1 VCQRAAVDLVADR
14 SFRARPQGGGSAD
27 WPLRLSAAGILVS
40 LCAVGAQTV
49 AHLVN
54 AFALNGRYPGLDAA
68 TEGNAF
74 AWSASV
80 ATLAAGAAALT
91 VVLAVPTLRFR
102 GACLVVLVTFLA
114 VDDMVDLHDSLASA
128 AAPDLPGRLSDL
140 GAWTMPVVYLPV
152 LVTGFLLI
160 ARAAWDAPAP
170 AARPLW
176 LGLALLTAAMAIRVG
191 AGIVKLEGEVVPGGF
206 RAVGVAVGQGAELG
220 GWILVAAGLGG
231 WGDSAGRG
239 GGRTAHTATRHHPP
253 PTPFTPPPAA
263 RKAGQALSLSAGARP
278 VIPRKG
284 QADDPSWSQGP
295 PACRVPDADRGQPTR
310 PPEINVPRC
319 TSPTGRPD
327 RRCGWR
333 RCRFQSRRSRFR

>member
-220 GWILVAAGLGG
+220 GWILVAAGLAAFTAAARV
-231 WGDSAGRG
+231 GDRLPNHRRARPLPQH
-239 GGRTAHTATRHHPP
+239 RRLPP
-253 PTPFTPPPAA
+253 PRPG
-263 RKAGQALSLSAGARP
+263 KQAKR
-278 VIPRKG
+278 
-284 QADDPSWSQGP
+284 
-295 PACRVPDADRGQPTR
+295 
-310 PPEINVPRC
+310 
-319 TSPTGRPD
+319 
-327 RRCGWR
+327 
-333 RCRFQSRRSRFR
+333 